1 MAFTKTQT
9 RTLIQQLADDA
20 NAKLWSAANLDLL
33 TQLRHDALWIEFHDF
48 QAWFTSQLDTLTSLD
63 SPGFIDTRLTATGD
77 LSKRILRVQAVT
89 RNSRQYTLSD
99 ARNFVLEGD
108 VLKGRSGA
116 DHFTYTRLGDQLH
129 LFPYNTA
136 DDVEIRYA
144 HLPTAY
150 DGIADGTDVD
160 WPEGHEMALIADVAT
175 WAMAKGGGEDVAQ
188 MRDMAKMEKFKL
200 IDHIARTAVGPLM
213 PFYSDDPGQWG
224 GD

>member
-1 MAFTKTQT
+1 MAFTKANT
-9 RTLIQQLADDA
+9 RILIQQLIDDPD
-20 NAKLWSAANLDLL
+20 AKLWSADNLDLL

-48 QAWFTSQLDTLTSLD
+48 QAWFTSQLDTLTSLT
-63 SPGFIDTRLTATGD
+63 SPGYIDSRLTSTGD
-77 LSKRILRVQAVT
+77 LSKRILRIQAIT
-89 RNSRQYTLSD
+89 RNSRQYVLSD
-99 ARNFVLEGD
+99 ARNFTIESN

-150 DGIADGTDVD
+150 DGLADGTDVD
-160 WPEGHEMALIADVAT
+160 WPEGHEMALISDVAS
-175 WAMAKGGGEDVAQ
+175 WAMAKGGGEDVVQ

-200 IDHIARTAVGPLM
+200 IDHIARSAVGPLI
-213 PFYSDDPGQWG
+213 PFYSDDPAVWG